1 MEIIVSNWEKEI
13 AELRTDVK
21 HMLQSQETM
30 QQEIKNLQKFSAMGS
45 GGLKALIA
53 IGVVLGVIA
62 KWMGFFD

>member
-1 MEIIVSNWEKEI
+1 MADWEKEI

>member
-1 MEIIVSNWEKEI
+1 MPESWEQQI

-45 GGLKALIA
+45 GGLKVL
-53 IGVVLGVIA
+53 VVVGVILGIIG
-62 KWMGFFD
+62 KWMGIFE

>member
-1 MEIIVSNWEKEI
+1 MANWEKEI

-30 QQEIKNLQKFSAMGS
+30 QKEIKNLQKFSAMGA
-45 GGLKALIA
+45 GGLKALVI
-53 IGVVLGVIA
+53 IGIVLGVIA

>member
-1 MEIIVSNWEKEI
+1 MSESWEQQI

-45 GGLKALIA
+45 GGLKVLVIV
-53 IGVVLGVIA
+53 GVCLGIIA
-62 KWMGFFD
+62 KCMGIFE

>member
-1 MEIIVSNWEKEI
+1 MADWEKEI

-30 QQEIKNLQKFSAMGS
+30 QKEIKNLQKFSAMGA
-45 GGLKALIA
+45 GGLKALVI
-53 IGVVLGVIA
+53 IGSVLGVSA

>member
-1 MEIIVSNWEKEI
+1 MADWEKEI

-30 QQEIKNLQKFSAMGS
+30 QKEIKNLQKFSAMGA
-45 GGLKALIA
+45 GGLKALVI
-53 IGVVLGVIA
+53 IGIVLGVIA

>member
-1 MEIIVSNWEKEI
+1 MADWKKEI

-30 QQEIKNLQKFSAMGS
+30 QREIKNLQKFSAMGS
-45 GGLKALIA
+45 GGLKALVM
-53 IGVVLGVIA
+53 IGIVLGVIA